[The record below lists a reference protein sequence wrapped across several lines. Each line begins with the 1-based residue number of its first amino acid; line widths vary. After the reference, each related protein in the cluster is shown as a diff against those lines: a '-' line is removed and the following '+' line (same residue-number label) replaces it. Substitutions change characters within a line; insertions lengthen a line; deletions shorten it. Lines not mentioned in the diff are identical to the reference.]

1 MSEIGD
7 DPESTPSQRVC
18 AMFDFLFEYAHEWTD
33 RHLSSCKSY
42 RKNNHF
48 GRRLNKWHKIYNKG
62 FGCDAGTTPEE
73 KVQAALFLST
83 DSETNVPMVLG
94 LDGESLKY
102 FSFFQEF
109 HNFVLSTQHIISHTD
124 LAKLLEIFDS
134 NSKNFIDVFRIC

>member
-62 FGCDAGTTPEE
+62 FGCDAETEITTTNTPAE
-73 KVQAALFLST
+73 AAFFLST
-83 DSETNVPMVLG
+83 DW
-94 LDGESLKY
+94 
-102 FSFFQEF
+102 
-109 HNFVLSTQHIISHTD
+109 
-124 LAKLLEIFDS
+124 
-134 NSKNFIDVFRIC
+134 